1 MKVVIKHPG
10 KIGEHA
16 DIPNNLEDLQA
27 LVGGYI
33 EIVHVNA
40 DMVAIVNEE
49 GKLKKLPKNCCG
61 LVGTIVFAGT
71 DDQGELTDIDPDYA
85 EVLTDGFVPMMG
97 GTCFVKGED

>member
-1 MKVVIKHPG
+1 MKVIIKHPG

-16 DIPNNLEDLQA
+16 DIPNELEALQA
-27 LVGGYI
+27 AVGGYI
-33 EIVHVNA
+33 EIVHINA
-40 DMVAIVNEE
+40 DLVAIVNEE

-85 EVLTDGFVPMMG
+85 EVMTDGFVPMMG